1 MIAPVAAVAAEKKHE
16 EKKEVKAEEKAETS
30 TSTEKKAKRGSV
42 FGGLFG
48 KKDATSPTEE
58 KKESEVA
65 PAVPAKDTT
74 ATEVPAVSEEAP
86 KIEKPIEAKPIDTAA
101 VVAAA
106 DTVTTPPAV
115 EESPKE
121 ATAVPA
127 ETTTAGK
134 TEEKGGLFGFIKKQE
149 ARFAGKKDS
158 EDETTEHVA
167 ATEERPARDKRRS
180 SLFSGLGTLK
190 KKNQSQERSADAT
203 ETKREKSPMPS
214 KIGGLF
220 RKPSQAVKPTETPK
234 ETTAAT
240 EAATTS
246 TDVPT
251 TNGATTETAP
261 AATESKIVGDVVP
274 QELSAHDQATIEPT
288 AKTVEAT
295 A

>member
-1 MIAPVAAVAAEKKHE
+1 M
-16 EKKEVKAEEKAETS
+16 
-30 TSTEKKAKRGSV
+30 

-58 KKESEVA
+58 KKESEIA
-65 PAVPAKDTT
+65 PAVPAKDSKE
-74 ATEVPAVSEEAP
+74 TEIPAVSEEAP
-86 KIEKPIEAKPIDTAA
+86 KIEKPVEAKPIDTAA

-115 EESPKE
+115 EETPKE
-121 ATAVPA
+121 PTSTPA
-127 ETTTAGK
+127 EPTTATQ
-134 TEEKGGLFGFIKKQE
+134 TEEKGGLLGFFKKQE

-180 SLFSGLGTLK
+180 SLFGSLGTLK
-190 KKNQSQERSADAT
+190 KKNQSQERSEDAT
-203 ETKREKSPMPS
+203 ETKREKSPMPT

-220 RKPSQAVKPTETPK
+220 RKPSRAVKPTEETK
-234 ETTAAT
+234 DTTAAS

-246 TDVPT
+246 TEIPT

-261 AATESKIVGDVVP
+261 AAADSKIVGDVVP
-274 QELSAHDQATIEPT
+274 EALTAHDQATIEPA
-288 AKTVEAT
+288 AKTVEAS